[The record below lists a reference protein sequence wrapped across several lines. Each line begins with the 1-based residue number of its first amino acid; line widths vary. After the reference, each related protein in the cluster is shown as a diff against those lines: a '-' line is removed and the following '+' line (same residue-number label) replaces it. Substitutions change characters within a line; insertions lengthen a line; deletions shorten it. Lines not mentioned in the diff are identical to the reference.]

1 MARGFKHLS
10 QLVPY
15 LPYIAIIIAV
25 VLVFAAIGLYQ
36 LPKETMP
43 FREHFENKS
52 ASFTMYYANWCP
64 HCTTAKP
71 EFDKLGA
78 TTTIGET
85 PVVLQAIEEQQ
96 IPPAVKDTIKG
107 FPTIQLVKP
116 DGSVVEYSGERTAD
130 GFQQFLK
137 QNLA

>member
-1 MARGFKHLS
+1 MARSFKHLS
-10 QLVPY
+10 QLTPY
-15 LPYIAIIIAV
+15 LPYIAIIVVAV
-25 VLVFAAIGLYQ
+25 LIFAAIGLYE

-43 FREHFENKS
+43 GREHFGNNS
-52 ASFTMYYANWCP
+52 ASYTMYYANWCP

-78 TTTIGET
+78 TMTIGGT
-85 PVVLQAIEEQQ
+85 PVVIQAIEEQQ
-96 IPPAVKDTIKG
+96 ISPAVKDKIKG

-116 DGSVVEYSGERTAD
+116 DGSVLEFSGERTAD

-137 QNLA
+137 QNLS

>member
-1 MARGFKHLS
+1 MARSFKHLS
-10 QLVPY
+10 QLTPY
-15 LPYIAIIIAV
+15 LPYIAIIAV
-25 VLVFAAIGLYQ
+25 AVLIFAAIGLYE

-43 FREHFENKS
+43 GREHFGNNS
-52 ASFTMYYANWCP
+52 ASYTMYYANWCP

-78 TTTIGET
+78 TMTIGGT
-85 PVVLQAIEEQQ
+85 PVVIQAIEEQQ
-96 IPPAVKDTIKG
+96 ISPAVKDKIKG

-116 DGSVVEYSGERTAD
+116 DGSVLEFSGERTAD

-137 QNLA
+137 QNLS